1 MSPHTENLRN
11 PRTMR
16 RHPLSLFTLIA
27 LGCALSACSKG
38 DAITEHAAIDAPIEV
53 ALHQAAKER
62 IPVTLELDG
71 TLAPN
76 RSAKL
81 SPLVSGHIAEVHV
94 ERGDRVK
101 AGDPLISLRRNELSL
116 AARAASQRAAAHLRQ
131 LGVDRIGE
139 FDPEALPEVI
149 AAKAALDQEED
160 QLRRYTQLYEHG
172 SIDERSYAQAQLM
185 TDAARAR
192 YQAALQQA
200 NASAANYQALA
211 AEAAL
216 RRADASNTTLR
227 APFDGSVVERTGEIG
242 EFISSQSPAVELVDA
257 SQLRLNLAVPERFA
271 GDIFTGQKAEILIR
285 GTTHR
290 IEGEVRYI
298 AAAIDEA
305 TRTLR
310 IELIAPNPEGAIRPG
325 HFARAKLHLGGE
337 REVIRVPKDALLE
350 RAGVYRIYYRGE
362 DNRAAA
368 TLVHVVEAADDD
380 FLIDAANLPDRVE
393 LILSPPRLLQDG
405 SPLAVG
411 LEG

>member
-1 MSPHTENLRN
+1 
-11 PRTMR
+11 MR
-16 RHPLSLFTLIA
+16 RHSLILLNVI
-27 LGCALSACSKG
+27 ALSAAIGACSRG
-38 DAITEHAAIDAPIEV
+38 DALTEAVEIDASIEV
-53 ALHQAAKER
+53 ALHPAVKAR
-62 IPVTLELDG
+62 IPLTLELDG

-76 RSAKL
+76 RAAKL

-94 ERGDRVK
+94 ERGDEVK
-101 AGDPLISLRRNELSL
+101 TGDALISLRRNELSL
-116 AARAASQRAAAHLRQ
+116 AARAAGQRAAAHLSQ
-131 LGVDRIGE
+131 LGVDRIGDYE
-139 FDPEALPEVI
+139 PEALPEVI
-149 AAKAALDQEED
+149 AAKASLAQQED

-172 SIDERSYAQAQLM
+172 SIDERSYTEAQLM
-185 TDAARAR
+185 ADAARAR

-211 AEAAL
+211 AEASL

-242 EFISSQSPAVELVDA
+242 EFISSQTPVVELVDA
-257 SQLRLNLAVPERFA
+257 TELRLNLAVPERFA
-271 GDIFTGQKAEILIR
+271 GEIFKGQRAEIQIR
-285 GTTHR
+285 GTSHR

-310 IELIAPNPEGAIRPG
+310 IELIAPNPGGSIRPG
-325 HFARAKLHLGGE
+325 HFARAKLNLGGE
-337 REVIRVPKDALLE
+337 REIIRVPKDALLE

-368 TLVHVVEAADDD
+368 ALVHVVEADGDD
-380 FLIDAANLPDRVE
+380 FLIDATKLPDRVE
-393 LILSPPRLLQDG
+393 LILSPPRILQDG
-405 SPLAVG
+405 SPISVA